1 MICYLHLVENKL
13 HGGTESIHI
22 CVHGAEENAWYTV
35 DVQLA
40 LVGYINQQS
49 QYAPNSL
56 LELVHALSPLSAHL
70 QTSLMSP
77 CFLQLCH
84 GHLFTAAVTSGWVSG
99 SLLLG
104 LSSFRFSL

>member
-40 LVGYINQQS
+40 LVGSINQQS
-49 QYAPNSL
+49 QYAPNSF

-84 GHLFTAAVTSGWVSG
+84 SHLFTLLQRSHLGG
-99 SLLLG
+99 SQG
-104 LSSFRFSL
+104 LSS